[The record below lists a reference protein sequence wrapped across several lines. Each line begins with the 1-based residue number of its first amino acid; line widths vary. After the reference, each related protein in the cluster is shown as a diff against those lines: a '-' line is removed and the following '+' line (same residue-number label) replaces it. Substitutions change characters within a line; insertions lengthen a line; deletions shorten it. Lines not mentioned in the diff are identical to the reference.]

1 MDVLK
6 VNRDSVGAVAEALMN
21 AFEGDPLV
29 DYLFNRTE
37 SDHGVEVAELFR
49 VMLEARVA
57 LGMPCFMAVESSST
71 LGGVMDYNTE
81 RPKWEP
87 QHMGRWR
94 SLMQRVK
101 GLADRLNEC
110 GSLAEQFEPK
120 DPHFYL
126 GTMGVREGSKGLG
139 VGKKLLARFCEASEL
154 DKKSAGVY
162 LETASEPSLRFYL
175 KNGFE
180 LVGQGVL
187 GRSTVLWCVFRSSRS
202 SAA

>member
-6 VNRDSVGAVAEALMN
+6 VNRDAVGAVAEALLS
-21 AFEGDPLV
+21 AFAGDPLV
-29 DYLFNRTE
+29 DYLFNRTGL
-37 SDHGVEVAELFR
+37 DHGAEVAELFR

-57 LGMPCFMAVESSST
+57 LAMPCFMAVESSNT
-71 LGGVMDYNTE
+71 LGGVMGYNTE

-87 QHMGRWR
+87 QHVAQWR

-101 GLADRLNEC
+101 GLEDRLNEYS
-110 GSLAEQFEPK
+110 SLAEQFEPK

-126 GTMGVREGSKGLG
+126 GTIGVREGCKGLG
-139 VGKKLLARFCEASEL
+139 VGTKLLTRFCEVAVL
-154 DKKSAGVY
+154 DKKSAGIY

-187 GRSTVLWCVFRSSRS
+187 GRSTVLWCIFRSSQS